1 MDSEQALKLVEEKMA
16 REAESAQPEQ
26 TDKPE
31 IEQPALE
38 TTETEQPKDEPK
50 EEPKEEEK
58 PQETE
63 AKPEE
68 VKEPEEK
75 PEDVPEED
83 KSKSDRTPPRKKY
96 SHEER
101 VAHAFSLEK
110 QKRKEQHAKDQ
121 ARIKELEAELD
132 KYKNLKMEDFGERG
146 QEDWFNW
153 KLKEQDMRHEVQD
166 TKARMEREEAEEL
179 QRETERR
186 VALSFDTEEERDD
199 YNELI
204 RTNGP
209 KFYEALQQADP
220 EGVVLS
226 YLSSVEKYPVVLQK
240 LMTDMDSLRYVFRDK
255 DPIVLRFNLHQ
266 FTKELLE
273 GDKKKPEEKKPES
286 ELKPEQTKPQEVKPA
301 MPIIGKQVTAAA
313 KPSEPVHD
321 RSYWNDYLKKHP
333 RG

>member
-1 MDSEQALKLVEEKMA
+1 MD
-16 REAESAQPEQ
+16 
-26 TDKPE
+26 
-31 IEQPALE
+31 
-38 TTETEQPKDEPK
+38 
-50 EEPKEEEK
+50 
-58 PQETE
+58 
-63 AKPEE
+63 
-68 VKEPEEK
+68 
-75 PEDVPEED
+75 
-83 KSKSDRTPPRKKY
+83 
-96 SHEER
+96 
-101 VAHAFSLEK
+101 
-110 QKRKEQHAKDQ
+110 
-121 ARIKELEAELD
+121 
-132 KYKNLKMEDFGERG
+132 DFGEHG

-179 QRETERR
+179 QKETERR

-273 GDKKKPEEKKPES
+273 GDKKKPEEKKSES

-301 MPIIGKQVTAAA
+301 MPIIGKQVTASA

-321 RSYWNDYLKKHP
+321 RAYWNDYLKKHP